1 MAKEVSVFFLRSIRR
16 RLVTGFTI
24 ILLLVMVLA
33 GAGILGLFWH
43 QSAVSELEYIL
54 YQSPNRDHLT
64 RQFCK
69 IPSTLMSDSNTG
81 RLPVAYVD
89 AVNDSI
95 EALGKFR
102 LRIEGLPSSKLPI
115 EQRAVLDLQMSAM
128 SGKLQTLQMLPH
140 QMLQPSPETDPDNQW
155 RQFKS
160 LVVETSLKLQD
171 SISSLPAYQDR
182 QNSANSLKKER
193 QQSAQLRNI
202 VGAIAVGAM
211 GFILILLWC
220 GFQWISNP
228 LREITLGASRI
239 AEGDH
244 EFRIPP
250 VSRWKDEFSTLRGNV
265 NLMADRFEQ
274 SEADLHNKVRER
286 SNQLVRSERL
296 AGLGFLSAGVAH
308 EINNPLSIIRVA
320 ADTLDYRL
328 HDSLPSDDA
337 DREEIF
343 ERLKMIRMEAV
354 RCGEITA
361 RILDFA
367 RGEQKKPQVED
378 LTRIIASVLAM
389 VRPMPDYRDRT
400 ISFERTAPLMLWMN
414 GAQFKQVMLNLVFNA
429 LQATTPGGRVDIRL
443 IEQVDW
449 VILEIEDDGCGM
461 SSETMENLF
470 EPFYSTKP
478 PGQGTGLGMPI
489 THRIVADHDGT
500 IEPVSAGEGQ
510 GSLMR
515 VRLPIRQAN
524 RDVA

>member
-1 MAKEVSVFFLRSIRR
+1 MFFLRSIRR
-16 RLVTGFTI
+16 RLVTGFVF
-24 ILLLVMVLA
+24 ILILVSILA
-33 GAGILGLFWH
+33 GAGIVGLFWH
-43 QSAVSELEYIL
+43 QNAVSELEYVL

-64 RQFCK
+64 RQFCE
-69 IPSTLMSDSNTG
+69 IINAVNSSTGSVG
-81 RLPVAYVD
+81 PVASYDRAVQQSID
-89 AVNDSI
+89 ALED
-95 EALGKFR
+95 FR
-102 LRIEGLPSSKLPI
+102 LRIGRLESSKLLNA
-115 EQRAVLDLQMSAM
+115 QRPKLETDINAIVSDLYR
-128 SGKLQTLQMLPH
+128 LQTLPKMISQNPDI
-140 QMLQPSPETDPDNQW
+140 TDPARSDQNFQLSVNEIFS
-155 RQFKS
+155 R
-160 LVVETSLKLQD
+160 LQGR
-171 SISSLPAYQDR
+171 IASLPEYQDR
-182 QNSANSLKKER
+182 ENSVAALEKE
-193 QQSAQLRNI
+193 QKESAQLRNI
-202 VGAIAVGAM
+202 LGTVAISAI

-328 HDSLPSDDA
+328 QDSLPNDDPE
-337 DREEIF
+337 RVEIF
-343 ERLKMIRMEAV
+343 DRLRMIRTEAV

-367 RGEQKKPQVED
+367 RGEQKNPQVED
-378 LTRIIASVLAM
+378 LTRIIESVLAM
-389 VRPMPDYRDRT
+389 VRPMPSYRDRT
-400 ISFERTAPLMLWMN
+400 ISFERTAPFMLWMN
-414 GAQFKQVMLNLVFNA
+414 GAQMKQVMLNLVFNA
-429 LQATTPGGRVDIRL
+429 LQATSPGGRVEIRL

-461 SSETMENLF
+461 TSETMENLF

-489 THRIVADHDGT
+489 THRIIADHDGT

-510 GSLMR
+510 GTLMR
-515 VRLPIRQAN
+515 VRMPVRQAG
-524 RDVA
+524 REVA